1 MVEGI
6 VFDMDGVLADT
17 EHFYQKRREAFL
29 IEKQFRFEAGLNFIG
44 SNEKAIWEV
53 LVPDNPKLRQDMM
66 MEYRE
71 YRANYPEPYKELVD
85 SQVKPLFI
93 MLKNQ
98 GLKISIASSSDL
110 ESIDAMIDAAGI
122 NGLVDY
128 RISGTECSAHKPDPE
143 IYRKALH
150 ALGLTPDQAFAV
162 EDSPSGI
169 AAALNAGLKVYALK
183 PRHGEVI
190 DQSAAT
196 AVIGQLKEVLTLLL
210 K

>member
-1 MVEGI
+1 MVKGI

-29 IEKQFRFEAGLNFIG
+29 REKQFHYEAGLNFIG
-44 SNEKAIWEV
+44 SNDEAIWEA
-53 LVPDNPKLRQDMM
+53 LVPDNPILRQDMM
-66 MEYRE
+66 MEYRQ
-71 YRANYPEPYKELVD
+71 YRAHNPVHYKELVNP
-85 SQVKPLFI
+85 QVRPLFTI
-93 MLKNQ
+93 LKNQ
-98 GLKISIASSSDL
+98 GLKIGIASSSDL

-128 RISGTECSAHKPDPE
+128 RISGMECSAHKPDPE

-183 PRHGEVI
+183 PQHGELI

-196 AVIGQLKEVLTLLL
+196 AVIGQLKEVLTLLM